1 MSSQQEQ
8 PQQQQPTVRHIPIFV
23 EGRSEP
29 LINTA
34 PESQSS
40 QQSPQQQQHHHHS
53 TGSMGEGVPS
63 MDMPSRNDFF
73 KHGTIFDSVRDMP
86 VRSNFPGFH
95 QGFKREASPG
105 GSRTSPFSD
114 MSNHMW
120 SEPATAANVPRGT
133 SIPRQ
138 TPSPSTTAQQQQAHQ
153 TKANATANT
162 QHQVPRT
169 AQPPPPQPQQQQHTQ
184 TQQQPQQQQPPAA
197 GQDQPDSR
205 PKMPTKEDPIT
216 KIQKIQKDVL
226 AIFDQVEQF
235 KGGSDGKKDKTY
247 IYLDEMLTQNLLKLD
262 SIDAED
268 QPQIKS
274 ARKEAIKSIN
284 TCIAVLEAKAEAG
297 ASGSANASSGSIGK
311 ANNSSSNGLDANG
324 MEQSAS
330 NTSIPHSSSN
340 SSQQQQSNEISS
352 HDALDALGLK
362 RYCCRRMLLGHV
374 DLIEKLLN
382 YAPLEK

>member
-8 PQQQQPTVRHIPIFV
+8 PQQQQQPTVRHIPIFV

-34 PESQSS
+34 PETRPSQPSS
-40 QQSPQQQQHHHHS
+40 QHHPS
-53 TGSMGEGVPS
+53 AAGMEGPS
-63 MDMPSRNDFF
+63 MEMPDRDEFF
-73 KHGTIFDSVRDMP
+73 KHGTIFDRARDIP
-86 VRSNFPGFH
+86 VRSSFPGFPFE
-95 QGFKREASPG
+95 FKHDSSPSA
-105 GSRTSPFSD
+105 SRTTDPL
-114 MSNHMW
+114 N
-120 SEPATAANVPRGT
+120 ANVPRGT
-133 SIPRQ
+133 SVPRQ
-138 TPSPSTTAQQQQAHQ
+138 TPSPSAAHQQQHPQQQWQQPQQKPNAANPQQQQH
-153 TKANATANT
+153 
-162 QHQVPRT
+162 VPR
-169 AQPPPPQPQQQQHTQ
+169 ASQPPTHPEPQPQQQ
-184 TQQQPQQQQPPAA
+184 PPAAA

-226 AIFDQVEQF
+226 AIFDQVEHF
-235 KGGSDGKKDKTY
+235 KGGKEGKKDKAY

-297 ASGSANASSGSIGK
+297 ASGSTNASTGSIGNTNASS
-311 ANNSSSNGLDANG
+311 NGIDATNG
-324 MEQSAS
+324 TEQSAS

-340 SSQQQQSNEISS
+340 SSQQQPNEVS
-352 HDALDALGLK
+352 K
-362 RYCCRRMLLGHV
+362 Q
-374 DLIEKLLN
+374 
-382 YAPLEK
+382 

>member
-8 PQQQQPTVRHIPIFV
+8 PQQQQQPTVRHIPIFV

-34 PESQSS
+34 PESRPS
-40 QQSPQQQQHHHHS
+40 QPSQHHPS
-53 TGSMGEGVPS
+53 AAGMEGPS
-63 MDMPSRNDFF
+63 MEMPDRDEFF
-73 KHGTIFDSVRDMP
+73 KPGKIFDRARDIP
-86 VRSNFPGFH
+86 VRSAFPGFSFD
-95 QGFKREASPG
+95 FKHDPSPSASRSTTDPLN
-105 GSRTSPFSD
+105 TN
-114 MSNHMW
+114 M
-120 SEPATAANVPRGT
+120 PRGS

-138 TPSPSTTAQQQQAHQ
+138 TPSPSAAHQ
-153 TKANATANT
+153 
-162 QHQVPRT
+162 QHQ
-169 AQPPPPQPQQQQHTQ
+169 Q
-184 TQQQPQQQQPPAA
+184 QQQQPPPPPSQWQQPQQKPSAANPQQQQQHGPRAPQPQTHPEPQPQPQPAPA

-205 PKMPTKEDPIT
+205 PKIPTREDPIT

-226 AIFDQVEQF
+226 AIFDQVEHF
-235 KGGSDGKKDKTY
+235 KGGKEGKKDKAY

-297 ASGSANASSGSIGK
+297 ASGSTNASTGSIGNSN
-311 ANNSSSNGLDANG
+311 ANSNGFDATNG
-324 MEQSAS
+324 GAEQSAS

-340 SSQQQQSNEISS
+340 SSQPQPNEVS
-352 HDALDALGLK
+352 K
-362 RYCCRRMLLGHV
+362 Q
-374 DLIEKLLN
+374 
-382 YAPLEK
+382 